1 MKALN
6 RLWGEQKLCIIMIK
20 DILLYMNKNYVPK
33 VKLKPVE
40 QMQTSQFKHYV
51 LLHPQLKHRLITLLL
66 QDVAHERNGKMVERT
81 QLRSA
86 VHMLL
91 EVGVH
96 SRKIYEQEFEAPF
109 LAETSEYYR
118 LEANQ
123 LITVSSCP
131 QYLAFANKRLKQEYD
146 RVQTY
151 LSPSSEAPLI
161 KVFLEQF
168 LSEEHTTALL
178 EMESSGLGSMIRNQK
193 MQDLHLVYT
202 MCVRRPESFELLR
215 RKLAEFIL
223 TEGGKLVADELL
235 KIEDFIAQ
243 LMHLRESIYQVFSS
257 AMDKDPSVD
266 MTIKLA
272 FEKICNVDSKI
283 PRGLV
288 LHLDD
293 VFKKEAQALHEDEMA
308 ERLDRVIQIFR
319 FLQDKDVFEGL
330 YTASLAK
337 RLLEARGIN
346 DEAER
351 VLLLK
356 LKEECGFAFTQRLEV
371 MYKDVKLSEELTRDF
386 QQTQTY
392 QQLQPLELSLKVLT
406 TGHWPLEQKEQ
417 PPVSLPRELS
427 SAMAAFTAFYQHRFN
442 NVRTLHWRL
451 S

>member
-1 MKALN
+1 
-6 RLWGEQKLCIIMIK
+6 
-20 DILLYMNKNYVPK
+20 
-33 VKLKPVE
+33 
-40 QMQTSQFKHYV
+40 
-51 LLHPQLKHRLITLLL
+51 
-66 QDVAHERNGKMVERT
+66 
-81 QLRSA
+81 
-86 VHMLL
+86 
-91 EVGVH
+91 
-96 SRKIYEQEFEAPF
+96 
-109 LAETSEYYR
+109 
-118 LEANQ
+118 
-123 LITVSSCP
+123 
-131 QYLAFANKRLKQEYD
+131 
-146 RVQTY
+146 
-151 LSPSSEAPLI
+151 
-161 KVFLEQF
+161 
-168 LSEEHTTALL
+168 
-178 EMESSGLGSMIRNQK
+178 
-193 MQDLHLVYT
+193 
-202 MCVRRPESFELLR
+202 
-215 RKLAEFIL
+215 
-223 TEGGKLVADELL
+223 
-235 KIEDFIAQ
+235 
-243 LMHLRESIYQVFSS
+243 
-257 AMDKDPSVD
+257 
-266 MTIKLA
+266 
-272 FEKICNVDSKI
+272 
-283 PRGLV
+283 
-288 LHLDD
+288 
-293 VFKKEAQALHEDEMA
+293 MA